1 MEKDRVTESYDWVY
15 GWKVEDGKCVPPAK
29 KHPSLNLFK
38 SALIGFQMKFR
49 EGCLHSAVLSK
60 CC

>member
-29 KHPSLNLFK
+29 KSFLT
-38 SALIGFQMKFR
+38 
-49 EGCLHSAVLSK
+49 
-60 CC
+60 